1 LLTSDGLSKCTGFE
15 WDEGNSEKNWLRH
28 RVSRAECEQ
37 VFFHRPL
44 VVYHDSKHSRSEE
57 RHYALGQTDSGRR
70 LFMVF
75 TVRDGLIRVISARD
89 MNRRERGIYEEETHP
104 QVPK

>member
-1 LLTSDGLSKCTGFE
+1 MLTSDELATCTGFE

-28 RVSRAECEQ
+28 RVTRAECEQ

-44 VVYHDSKHSRSEE
+44 VVTPDSKHSQAEE
-57 RHYALGQTDSGRR
+57 RHYALGQTDGGRR
-70 LFMVF
+70 LFVVF
-75 TVRDGLIRVISARD
+75 TIRGGMIRVISARD

-104 QVPK
+104 PISE